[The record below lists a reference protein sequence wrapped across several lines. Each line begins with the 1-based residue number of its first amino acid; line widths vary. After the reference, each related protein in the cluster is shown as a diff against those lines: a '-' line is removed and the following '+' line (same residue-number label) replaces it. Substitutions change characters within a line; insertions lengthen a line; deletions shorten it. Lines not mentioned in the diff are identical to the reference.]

1 MWRRL
6 AFLAIVADVIYASR
20 SSLPTKNTT
29 MVSRIAHPLPLISL
43 LLSLLFCQATAA
55 QDETRVIIL
64 GTGTPVPDADR
75 SGPGVAVI
83 TGGEAYVFDAGGG
96 MVKKAMQ
103 AWERYDMSELYP
115 QDIKYL
121 FITHLHSDH
130 IHDIA
135 ELSGHRWWGRQQR
148 LTVYGPAGLGEFV
161 DNMNAMLKVE
171 ADIRAAGTP
180 EELVTDRHGYQA
192 RAIEIEDGVV
202 FRNDAITVE
211 AFTVP
216 HGEIKPA
223 YGYRITTAD
232 KTIVISGDT
241 TYSEAI
247 AEKAR
252 DADLLIHE
260 VYSGDQLSA
269 QSEFWQQYHGQSHTS
284 GAQVAAVANH
294 ARPGLVVL
302 THILFFN
309 ASPEDIVGEVK
320 RTYDGDVVMA
330 NDLDMF

>member
-1 MWRRL
+1 ML
-6 AFLAIVADVIYASR
+6 PALPATGKNYQKMAINISGLLR
-20 SSLPTKNTT
+20 
-29 MVSRIAHPLPLISL
+29 PLSPVF
-43 LLSLLFCQATAA
+43 LLFTLLDCTLFSAQVIA
-55 QDETRVIIL
+55 QDQTRVIIL
-64 GTGTPVPDADR
+64 GTGTPVPDANR
-75 SGPGVAVI
+75 SGPGVAVV
-83 TGGEAYVFDAGGG
+83 TNGEAYVFDAGGG

-103 AWERYDMSELYP
+103 AWDKYDMPELYP

-135 ELSGHRWWGRQQR
+135 ELSGHRWWGRRQR
-148 LTVYGPAGLGEFV
+148 LSVFGPKGLNDYVGH
-161 DNMNAMLKVE
+161 MNDMLTIE

-180 EELVTDRHGYQA
+180 EQLVTDRHGYLTSST
-192 RAIEIEDGVV
+192 EIVDGIV
-202 FRNDAITVE
+202 FSNDDITVE

-223 YGYRITTAD
+223 LGYRVTTAD

-241 TYSEAI
+241 TYSETL

-252 DADLLIHE
+252 GADILIHE
-260 VYSGDQLSA
+260 VYSGDQLSR
-269 QSEFWQQYHGQSHTS
+269 QSEFWQDYHGNSHTS
-284 GAQVAAVANH
+284 GKQVAAVANI
-294 ARPGLVVL
+294 AQPDLVVL
-302 THILFFN
+302 YHILFFD